1 MRHVPISGFANFAK
15 NITLISWLFQSKRNL
30 MTCCEREREREKKR
44 VYVREGVATKLH
56 IPSNY
61 VQKYITSS
69 ASKEYMK
76 VDGYVKHSNY

>member
-1 MRHVPISGFANFAK
+1 MSQSAAS
-15 NITLISWLFQSKRNL
+15 LISPKTLHSSRGYSNQNATSWLAVREK
-30 MTCCEREREREKKR
+30 ERERKKR

>member
-1 MRHVPISGFANFAK
+1 
-15 NITLISWLFQSKRNL
+15 